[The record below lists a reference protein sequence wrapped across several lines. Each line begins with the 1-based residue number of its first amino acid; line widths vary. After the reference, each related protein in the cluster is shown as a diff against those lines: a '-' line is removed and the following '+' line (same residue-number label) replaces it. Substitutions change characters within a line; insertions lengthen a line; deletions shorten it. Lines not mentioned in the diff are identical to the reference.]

1 MMQPGSGSWDV
12 AGALT
17 YGTRRAGLDWSA
29 SGSYQIANANGLGFR
44 FGNEAIGGVG
54 VSRDLGRFTAS
65 LQFKGHHLDRSLYRG
80 ESVPS
85 TGGTMLILTPGVRM
99 RAGTGSVYAFY
110 QRPVYR
116 HVNEYQL
123 ASRGGLMM
131 GISRAF

>member
-1 MMQPGSGSWDV
+1 MKPS
-12 AGALT
+12 
-17 YGTRRAGLDWSA
+17 
-29 SGSYQIANANGLGFR
+29 R
-44 FGNEAIGGVG
+44 FCP
-54 VSRDLGRFTAS
+54 S

-99 RAGTGSVYAFY
+99 RAGAGSVYAFY

-116 HVNEYQL
+116 LVNEYQL

-131 GISRAF
+131 GISRTF

>member
-1 MMQPGSGSWDV
+1 
-12 AGALT
+12 
-17 YGTRRAGLDWSA
+17 
-29 SGSYQIANANGLGFR
+29 
-44 FGNEAIGGVG
+44 VG

-131 GISRAF
+131 GLSRAF